1 MKPGAAGL
9 AALSVLA
16 AIGCSGEPEPDRNMS
31 ANEVAS
37 QLESIRIEPG
47 LWEISSE
54 IVNVSGQNL
63 PHEVR
68 SRMMAPRPAVRNCIT
83 AAQAAQP
90 AANFLLTQGASRCTY
105 SGFAM
110 QGGRL
115 SGSMTCSDRH
125 LPGTMTT
132 TMDGDY
138 GGRSY
143 DMRLRMETAG
153 MPADANMTIEA
164 QARGRR
170 IGDCPAP
177 PVAPQQG
184 TPIERRRTQ

>member
-1 MKPGAAGL
+1 MPMKRGAAGIATLTLL
-9 AALSVLA
+9 AVA
-16 AIGCSGEPEPDRNMS
+16 GCTGQPEPGHNMS
-31 ANEVAS
+31 ASEVAA

-54 IVNVSGQNL
+54 IRNVSGQNL

-68 SRMMAPRPAVRNCIT
+68 SRMMTPRPAVRNCIT
-83 AAQAAQP
+83 PEQAAQP
-90 AANFLLTQGASRCTY
+90 AANFLLTQGASHCIYRD
-105 SGFAM
+105 FAM

-115 SGSMTCSDRH
+115 TGSMTCSNPQ

-132 TMDGDY
+132 AMDGRY

-177 PVAPQQG
+177 TAA
-184 TPIERRRTQ
+184 R